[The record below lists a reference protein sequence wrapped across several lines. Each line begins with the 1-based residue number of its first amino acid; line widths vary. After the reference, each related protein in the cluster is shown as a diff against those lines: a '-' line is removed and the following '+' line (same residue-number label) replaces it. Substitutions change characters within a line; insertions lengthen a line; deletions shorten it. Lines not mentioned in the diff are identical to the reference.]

1 MYKSKFGWEE
11 IFKDKIIDV
20 RFCNPA
26 FTFTTQCQRGK
37 FDKVSD
43 EYYNALLKHVSAIS
57 DFFLDNDSKYCLSDT
72 FVGGLVSYLLCR
84 DISVDN
90 IVLILKRLADSLLY
104 DNGNLFLLDGVH
116 TGFRSSGSGSTLSV
130 LPIIYSCSVD
140 CSQALTSCRDL
151 ISVYRIETSKLYI
164 RHNGEASMLEI
175 NEDFRAFVYNTLFV
189 RFLSLFGL
197 SSYADKDWDV
207 FEKQVQDENE
217 RKGLNDFSARC
228 ELWQIGKMPMPTNTV
243 SKKRAGLF
251 SSRNCDIKTVNVTTV
266 GCYALNSFADV
277 DEDHAGDEIHFYP
290 DRWCPDGVDWLNNGY
305 INGVSVLDILESGT
319 IGLKGLASDDGSFVI
334 DEPQDF
340 SRDWG
345 QRSLCLKVYK
355 DVTVEYRYS
364 EPEEANESDESDE

>member
-11 IFKDKIIDV
+11 IFKDEIIDV
-20 RFCNPA
+20 RFCDPT
-26 FTFTTQCQRGK
+26 FTFTKQCQYGK

-90 IVLILKRLADSLLY
+90 IVLILKRLADIFGY
-104 DNGNLFLLDGVH
+104 GGNIFLLDGVH

-130 LPIIYSCSVD
+130 SPIIYSCSVD
-140 CSQALTSCRDL
+140 RNQALTLCRDL
-151 ISVYRIETSKLYI
+151 ISVYRIESSKLCI
-164 RHNGEASMLEI
+164 RYNGEVSIPEI
-175 NEDFRAFVYNTLFV
+175 NEDFKAFVYNTLFV

-228 ELWQIGKMPMPTNTV
+228 ELWQIGKTPMPTDTV
-243 SKKRAGLF
+243 SKKRAGLS

-277 DEDHAGDEIHFYP
+277 DEDHAGDEINFYP

-355 DVTVEYRYS
+355 DVTVEYRYP
-364 EPEEANESDESDE
+364 EPEETNESDESDK